1 MQPGTALLMIAGK
14 GVEVVSCPRSTSGRS
29 SSTIVAIA
37 AGAAVAFLLFTALCC
52 ARSWSHGASSE
63 RGLSCTARTRTSVC
77 FRSIFHAR
85 NERPSEAAYTLPTRA
100 PLRPAVAQSSKG
112 DTQQQPAAGAA
123 LPPSGD
129 LTSSEASAE
138 PSAELPVSP
147 SINFRFGAI
156 GVLQMRKDLSP
167 RQVPRR

>member
-1 MQPGTALLMIAGK
+1 MPPLNLGPQQLDDSGHRRRR
-14 GVEVVSCPRSTSGRS
+14 CRSPFSFCFSRRS
-29 SSTIVAIA
+29 A
-37 AGAAVAFLLFTALCC
+37 

-77 FRSIFHAR
+77 FRSTFHAR

-123 LPPSGD
+123 AALPPSGD
-129 LTSSEASAE
+129 RTSSEASAE

-167 RQVPRR
+167 RQVCHFRSVPSDGVACKVR